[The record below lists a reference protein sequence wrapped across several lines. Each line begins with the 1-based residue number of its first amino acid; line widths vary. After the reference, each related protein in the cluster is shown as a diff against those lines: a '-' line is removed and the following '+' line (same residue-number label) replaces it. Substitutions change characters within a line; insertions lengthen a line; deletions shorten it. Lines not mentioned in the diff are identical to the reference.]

1 MDSLREDLDKIN
13 EEASDHDFALIRG
26 KILDIIE
33 QRQKVDAQIDSLKI
47 VLTKMKRISED
58 VEELRSTQGFTSSPM
73 NLKFRRKSSDKQA
86 EDVPP
91 DEQPTDEELFT
102 EELELRRLL
111 QQLDWM
117 DYERK
122 LHIWHQEKRL
132 KRGTAQT
139 TRRREN
145 KHSPEGHPQR
155 EGNLQDGQQA
165 SRRRLHD
172 SLGPDIRAEDF
183 AAPQDN
189 QPGGEKDRGFD
200 IPYSGALDNVVEFQ
214 VRPFVEV
221 MFQQRTARTF
231 VADGPHP
238 TWNQELRLPITP
250 EAGVVRDVIYLNLF
264 DEVVLDLLEDDRER
278 QSTVHQRLE
287 RRWLGSLRIPF
298 STLYINSKASAENNA
313 SASPHVS

>member
-132 KRGTAQT
+132 KEQSGDASGDD
-139 TRRREN
+139 
-145 KHSPEGHPQR
+145 KDKPHPP
-155 EGNLQDGQQA
+155 
-165 SRRRLHD
+165 
-172 SLGPDIRAEDF
+172 PDIVEADIADLVRHRAK
-183 AAPQDN
+183 N
-189 QPGGEKDRGFD
+189 QRDA
-200 IPYSGALDNVVEFQ
+200 IAYSGALDNVVEFQ

-298 STLYINSKASAENNA
+298 STLYINSKASAENTA
-313 SASPHVS
+313 SASPHVSDIFSCI